1 MNKCART
8 RGQSKLI
15 DHVLEVLGIKKS
27 PVKREGEREK
37 SRGVSWVD
45 RRNGMWDDGDG
56 ERGMTWW

>member
-1 MNKCART
+1 MREEKLEEMRQWKMNKRART

-37 SRGVSWVD
+37 SRGVL
-45 RRNGMWDDGDG
+45 
-56 ERGMTWW
+56 